1 MGFFYSVKQNVCNG
15 EVTAVPRVDCKCI
28 LFYTMMW
35 MPRALWLVVAHDP
48 WEYRDMGDIT
58 RNLFSL
64 FCSRR
69 AVLKLFVRLFWITQV
84 KDLKKKKLRGA
95 ITKKINGN
103 KGNKKSSWEL
113 ENACKVQEIFTTAVI
128 MCHRLR
134 ETRSFGKCFRDYP
147 ALNKGMRWITF
158 ERIRII

>member
-69 AVLKLFVRLFWITQV
+69 AVLKLFVRLFWNYASER
-84 KDLKKKKLRGA
+84 LKEKNLRGA
-95 ITKKINGN
+95 IYKEDKWEQRKQKEFLRTWECLQSARNLHDSCHHV
-103 KGNKKSSWEL
+103 SSATRDSQFW
-113 ENACKVQEIFTTAVI
+113 KMFS
-128 MCHRLR
+128 RL
-134 ETRSFGKCFRDYP
+134 SCF
-147 ALNKGMRWITF
+147 K
-158 ERIRII
+158 